1 MLLGKRAAV
10 VLAMAVASWGMEAW
24 AQTPTNPQP
33 RPPTPP
39 AAVTAT
45 PRRPLME
52 LLDQAG
58 VAPTLDDWHLT
69 IGGHAEVSWTWNFND
84 PDNEVNPGR
93 VFDFEHNDFTMNQLS
108 LFIERKVDVAKK

>member
-1 MLLGKRAAV
+1 MQLGKRAAV
-10 VLAMAVASWGMEAW
+10 VLAAAVASWGTSIW
-24 AQTPTNPQP
+24 AADPPAP
-33 RPPTPP
+33 RPGERPPTPP

-58 VAPTLDDWHLT
+58 AARTLDDWHLT
-69 IGGHAEVSWTWNFND
+69 IGGHVEASWTWNFND

-93 VFDFEHNDFTMNQLS
+93 VFDFEHNDFTM
-108 LFIERKVDVAKK
+108 

>member
-10 VLAMAVASWGMEAW
+10 VLAAAVVSWGTDLW
-24 AQTPTNPQP
+24 AQTPPAP

-58 VAPTLDDWHLT
+58 AAKTLDDWHLT
-69 IGGHAEVSWTWNFND
+69 LGGHIEVSWTYNIDD
-84 PDNEVNPGR
+84 PDNDVNPGR
-93 VFDFEHNDFTMNQLS
+93 VFDSSTMIS
-108 LFIERKVDVAKK
+108 P